1 MRTAIGLKPVAFRFD
16 QNDHSYTTLADGVVR
31 PHITGML
38 QETGWCDDTWFTE
51 ESSERGTAI
60 HSLTAA
66 YDLGGLD
73 VRSLVSPYRNYVLAH
88 VAATQLLRPE
98 WDSVEEAEMHPE
110 FLFGGRPDRVGR
122 IFKALGVL
130 DGKSGVVSKS
140 HGIQTALQAILVA
153 WRYSLPPQ
161 SMQRRTLH
169 WKANGRFD
177 VRLHDKR
184 ADFDEAFRIIK
195 VCC

>member
-1 MRTAIGLKPVAFRFD
+1 MSALATLKPVPFCFD
-16 QNDHSYTTLADGVVR
+16 QTDHSYTTLDGVKR

-38 QETGWCDDTWFTE
+38 EKTGWIDSTWYTE
-51 ESSERGTAI
+51 ESSERGTMVHA
-60 HSLTAA
+60 LTAA

-73 VRSLVSPYRNYVLAH
+73 VRSLVSPVRGFILSH
-88 VAATQLLRPE
+88 VGAMQQLRPE
-98 WDSVEEAEMHPE
+98 WDSVEEAEMHPQY
-110 FLFGGRPDRVGR
+110 LFGGRPDRVGK
-122 IFKALGVL
+122 IFKAVGVL

-140 HGIQTALQAILVA
+140 HAIQTALQAILVA
-153 WRYSLPPQ
+153 WRYHLPATAL
-161 SMQRRTLH
+161 QRRALY

-184 ADFDEAFRIIK
+184 SDFDEAFRIIK